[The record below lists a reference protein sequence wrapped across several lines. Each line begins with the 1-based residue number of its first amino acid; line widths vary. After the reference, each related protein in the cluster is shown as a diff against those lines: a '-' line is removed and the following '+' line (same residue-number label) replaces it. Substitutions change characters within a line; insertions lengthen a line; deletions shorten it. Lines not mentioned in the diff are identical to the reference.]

1 MSHFEYVMVIVSI
14 ILGLG
19 LTLVLRGL
27 SKLMRSEHPS
37 VVVVLYGVFL
47 LMTHL
52 QTWWGLWDAREIGQW
67 TQVRFVLVAAYPCI
81 LYAMSELMLPMAA
94 RPDTD
99 WKAHFLSVRRWY
111 FSLQAMLVVSG
122 SMLTW
127 LMLSVPLLHPYRLVQ
142 LGLLLLSLLALT
154 TERMRLQLWIVI
166 GLMTVL
172 TTGQLLFRLLPG
184 LGG

>member
-27 SKLMRSEHPS
+27 SKLMRSDHPPA
-37 VVVVLYGVFL
+37 VVVLYGVFL

-67 TQVRFVLVAAYPCI
+67 TQVRFVLVAVYPCI
-81 LYAMSELMLPMAA
+81 LYAMSELMLPMAS
-94 RPDTD
+94 RPETD
-99 WKAHFLSVRRWY
+99 WRAHFLSVRRWY
-111 FSLQAMLVVSG
+111 FSLQAILVLAGV
-122 SMLTW
+122 MLTW

-142 LGLLLLSLLALT
+142 LGILILSLLALT
-154 TERMRLQLWIVI
+154 TERLRVQFWIAVSLI
-166 GLMTVL
+166 VVL
-172 TTGQLLFRLLPG
+172 TVGQLLFRLLPG
-184 LGG
+184 LSG